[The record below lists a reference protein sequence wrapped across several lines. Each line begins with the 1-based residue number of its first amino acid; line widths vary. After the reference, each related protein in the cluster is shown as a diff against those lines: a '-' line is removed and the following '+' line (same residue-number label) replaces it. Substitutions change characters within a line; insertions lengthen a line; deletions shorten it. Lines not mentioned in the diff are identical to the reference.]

1 MCALSSSLPKNTV
14 IIALS
19 KTSLFSAF
27 LTGGPSLIWCAR
39 LSGLGFQAFSR
50 NASKEIAMADPH
62 ERNGENERKPGS
74 ADDAD
79 LSARLKS
86 LDADLPSIRSSS
98 RVRTSCPSDVRPV
111 QWAKPSGFRPNS
123 LQGRTAG
130 GILGWLIDR
139 FFGTSPWGLIVCL
152 ILGFCAGMLN
162 LMRAAGMVKSARHD
176 DKR

>member
-1 MCALSSSLPKNTV
+1 
-14 IIALS
+14 
-19 KTSLFSAF
+19 
-27 LTGGPSLIWCAR
+27 
-39 LSGLGFQAFSR
+39 
-50 NASKEIAMADPH
+50 MADPH

-86 LDADLPSIRSSS
+86 LDARISQASAHRAESEPRARPTSDSSALG
-98 RVRTSCPSDVRPV
+98 
-111 QWAKPSGFRPNS
+111 QAFRLS
-123 LQGRTAG
+123 AEFVAGVAAG
-130 GILGWLIDR
+130 GILGWLVDR

-162 LMRAAGMVKSARHD
+162 LMRAAGMVKSARYD